1 MYGLIYMLMYL
12 STDKISFSEHFA
24 PADIN
29 DIARFKANTTPL
41 DICQNSKFLLPFA
54 EEVYELK
61 FEEKPDIYYLRKL
74 FADLF
79 YRLKYEYDLVFDW
92 MISLKITKHAFS

>member
-1 MYGLIYMLMYL
+1 MYGLMYMLVYL
-12 STDKISFSEHFA
+12 TTDKFSFPEHYT

-61 FEEKPDIYYLRKL
+61 FEEKPNYNKL
-74 FADLF
+74 KFL
-79 YRLKYEYDLVFDW
+79 L
-92 MISLKITKHAFS
+92 